1 MQPYLL
7 KEKQAYGAWREQKL
21 NNYPKCEDE
30 LIIELNNPIK
40 LMDKDINALESTCSK
55 ANMVIYKYKS
65 NLEKQDGRQ
74 VVMSLA
80 EQLGLHQLDANI
92 CADEDRIS
100 AIQDVSQASN
110 QDIGQKTD
118 ENVGLNVG
126 EDSSRKS
133 HYIPY
138 TDKPL
143 NWHTDG
149 YYNANQQRIHA
160 FLMHCVRPALRGGKN
175 SYLDPEIVYLLLRD
189 ENPDYI
195 SALMHDDVMMIPA
208 NEVNGKQIR
217 PAQMGPVF
225 FVDESSQALCMRYT
239 ARQRNIV
246 WKKDKLVQRAVSCIQ
261 EILQGSS
268 YIFRYRLSEGEG
280 VICNNVLHNR
290 TAFEDHEEE
299 NKKRLLYRGRF
310 YNRVAMRKNTL
321 QNAVIN

>member
-1 MQPYLL
+1 MQHYLL
-7 KEKQAYGAWREQKL
+7 KETQAYGAWREQKL

-30 LIIELNNPIK
+30 LIIELNNPINI
-40 LMDKDINALESTCSK
+40 MDNEIKAIDSICSK
-55 ANMVIYKYKS
+55 ANMVIYKS
-65 NLEKQDGRQ
+65 NLVEPDGRQ
-74 VVMSLA
+74 AIISLA
-80 EQLGLHQLDANI
+80 QQLGLNQLDDNI

-100 AIQDVSQASN
+100 AIQDTSQFTDQATD
-110 QDIGQKTD
+110 QAIGQ
-118 ENVGLNVG
+118 
-126 EDSSRKS
+126 KS

-149 YYNANQQRIHA
+149 YYNSSQQRIHA
-160 FLMHCVRPALRGGKN
+160 FLMHCVRPAKSGGDN

-208 NEVNGKQIR
+208 NEVKGKQIR
-217 PAQMGPVF
+217 AAQTGPVF

-239 ARQRNIV
+239 ARQRNII
-246 WKKDKLVQRAVSCIQ
+246 WKQDKLVQRALGFMQ

-268 YIFRYRLSEGEG
+268 FIFRYRLNAGEG

-290 TAFEDHEEE
+290 TAFEDHEDE
-299 NKKRLLYRGRF
+299 NNKRLLYRGRF
-310 YNRVAMRKNTL
+310 YNRLALQSNTL
-321 QNAVIN
+321 QNVVNN